1 MTTSLLAMLAETS
14 ISRCGN
20 RCQAEAQ
27 AARAEL
33 RSLTPPEAGVA
44 HALCETSLSFSYMPA
59 SRQTHIYKVAGECRI
74 RADVHAC
81 SSESAGP
88 VLVWIHGGGLIMGG
102 RADLPAWQRDA
113 YLDAGYSVVAID
125 YRLAPETK
133 LPAITEDVEDA
144 CRWVRERFSTILR
157 GGSQRTAVIGHSAGG
172 YLTLM
177 AGLRIQPSPG
187 ALVSFYGYG
196 DIVGPWYTRP
206 DPFYRQQPLVSRQEA
221 EQAVGSVSIS
231 ETPESHNR
239 DRFYLYCRQQGL
251 WPKEVAGRDPEA
263 EPEFFRHFC
272 PLHNLTEQ
280 YPPTLLLHGDCDTDV
295 PYEQSAL
302 MAETLSRAGVEN
314 ELVTIRNGEHG
325 FDRQRDATATAALN
339 RVLAFLGAHLA

>member
-1 MTTSLLAMLAETS
+1 MLAETS

-59 SRQTHIYKVAGECRI
+59 SRQTHICKVAGECRI

-196 DIVGPWYTRP
+196 DIAADWYAQP
-206 DPFYRQQPLVSRQEA
+206 DPFYCRQPAVSRREA
-221 EQAVGSVSIS
+221 YALVGEKVLS
-231 ETPESHNR
+231 EASGERHR
-239 DRFYLYCRQQGL
+239 GRFYLYCRQQGL
-251 WPKEVAGRDPEA
+251 WPREVAGHDPET
-263 EPEFFRHFC
+263 EPEAFVPFC
-272 PLHNLTEQ
+272 PVRNVSAD
-280 YPPTLLLHGDCDTDV
+280 YPPTLLLHGTDDTDV
-295 PYEQSAL
+295 PYAQSVM
-302 MAETLSRAGVEN
+302 MAEALARAGVEH
-314 ELVTIRNGEHG
+314 EFITLRGGGHG
-325 FDRQRDATATAALN
+325 FDGDAQDPEVARTFE
-339 RVLAFLGAHLA
+339 RVLHFLKKHLAPEPPA